1 MGYCEVGDPHKI
13 FLNMAS
19 LTPRCV
25 LDLVMAQKDGK
36 YLIVKAPNKPMI
48 RFTLQISA
56 AEITIF
62 IQAL

>member
-13 FLNMAS
+13 FLNIF
-19 LTPRCV
+19 TPRCV

-36 YLIVKAPNKPMI
+36 YLIVKDPNKPMI